1 MNKEIINNIELY
13 NADCFDVMPMIADKS
28 IDCIIA
34 DLPYGTTA
42 CKWDSVL
49 PFDKLWEQYKRII
62 KDNGAIVL
70 FGSEPFSSHLRM
82 SNIKMYKY
90 DWIWNKV
97 NGANF
102 MNIKNRPFKTH
113 ENIIIFSNGNNFTF
127 NPIRVSR
134 SKKSLKRHPSNKEHI
149 VKRLNMNTEH
159 YNLKNNNISCTL
171 LYDDGKKHPIDLI
184 EFQIAEKQRYTIKH
198 PTKKPVALLEYLI
211 KTYTNENELILDNTM
226 GSGTTGVA
234 CQNTNRKFIGIEKE
248 TNYFDIAVK
257 RIKDNNN
264 LFT

>member
-34 DLPYGTTA
+34 DLPYGTIA
-42 CKWDSVL
+42 CKWDSIL

-70 FGSEPFSSHLRM
+70 FGSQPFTSALIM
-82 SNIKMYKY
+82 SNIKMFRHQWQWLKNKPTGCFNAKYMPMKSNEDVIVFGIKKVNYYAIMVKRTEKEYKESLRIKDSKSWGNNIHNHRNNLIIRKSKEEQWYKY
-90 DWIWNKV
+90 PTNILKIKKDDKRNNK
-97 NGANF
+97 
-102 MNIKNRPFKTH
+102 
-113 ENIIIFSNGNNFTF
+113 
-127 NPIRVSR
+127 
-134 SKKSLKRHPSNKEHI
+134 
-149 VKRLNMNTEH
+149 
-159 YNLKNNNISCTL
+159 
-171 LYDDGKKHPIDLI
+171 
-184 EFQIAEKQRYTIKH
+184 QH
-198 PTKKPVALLEYLI
+198 PTQKPVALLEYLI